1 MECPHTNTYGTLMK
15 PLPHVTKKILNA
27 DYVQLT
33 WSDINSDSSWK
44 TLKDALNSKPTICIS
59 TGWLIKEDKDVHIL
73 VADVN
78 FEDNGTLGD
87 VGNITTIPSSNVLKK
102 KKIRL

>member
-1 MECPHTNTYGTLMK
+1 MTQ
-15 PLPHVTKKILNA
+15 LPQVTKKILNA

-44 TLKDALNSKPTICIS
+44 TLKDAMNSTPTICIS
-59 TGWLIKEDKDVHIL
+59 TGWLIKKDKDVHII

-87 VGNITTIPSSNVLKK
+87 VGNITTIPSSNAL
-102 KKIRL
+102 KIRKIKL

>member
-1 MECPHTNTYGTLMK
+1 MK

-59 TGWLIKEDKDVHIL
+59 TGWLIKEDKDVQIPFDKGPIL
-73 VADVN
+73 ARSN
-78 FEDNGTLGD
+78 LTKLNLGNNWYTD
-87 VGNITTIPSSNVLKK
+87 ELI
-102 KKIRL
+102 

>member
-1 MECPHTNTYGTLMK
+1 MTQ
-15 PLPHVTKKILNA
+15 LPQVTKKILNA

-44 TLKDALNSKPTICIS
+44 TLKDAMNSTPTICIS
-59 TGWLIKEDKDVHIL
+59 TGWLIKKDKDVHII

-78 FEDNGTLGD
+78 FEDNGALGD
-87 VGNITTIPSSNVLKK
+87 VGNITTIPSSNVLKIR
-102 KKIRL
+102 KIKL

>member
-1 MECPHTNTYGTLMK
+1 MK
-15 PLPHVTKKILNA
+15 PLPYVTKKILNA

-78 FEDNGTLGD
+78 FEDNGTLAD

-102 KKIRL
+102 KKIKL

>member
-1 MECPHTNTYGTLMK
+1 MK
-15 PLPHVTKKILNA
+15 PLPQVTKKILKA

-44 TLKDALNSKPTICIS
+44 NLKDAMKSTPTICIS
-59 TGWLIKEDKDVHIL
+59 TGWLIKKDLNVHII

-78 FEDNGTLGD
+78 FEDNGNLGD
-87 VGNITTIPSSNVLKK
+87 VGNITTIPSSNVLKIR
-102 KKIRL
+102 KIKL

>member
-1 MECPHTNTYGTLMK
+1 MNNKEERSSMK
-15 PLPHVTKKILNA
+15 
-27 DYVQLT
+27 
-33 WSDINSDSSWK
+33 
-44 TLKDALNSKPTICIS
+44 SKPTICIS

-102 KKIRL
+102 KKIIL

>member
-1 MECPHTNTYGTLMK
+1 MTQ
-15 PLPHVTKKILNA
+15 LPQVTKKILNA

-44 TLKDALNSKPTICIS
+44 TLKDAMNSTPTICIS
-59 TGWLIKEDKDVHIL
+59 TGWLIKKDKDVHII

-87 VGNITTIPSSNVLKK
+87 VGIITTIPSSNVLKIR
-102 KKIRL
+102 KIKL

>member
-1 MECPHTNTYGTLMK
+1 MTQ
-15 PLPHVTKKILNA
+15 LPQVTKKILNA

-44 TLKDALNSKPTICIS
+44 TLKDAMNSTPTICRS
-59 TGWLIKEDKDVHIL
+59 TGWLIKKDKDGHII

-87 VGNITTIPSSNVLKK
+87 VGNITTIPSSNVLKIR
-102 KKIRL
+102 KIRL

>member
-1 MECPHTNTYGTLMK
+1 MK
-15 PLPHVTKKILNA
+15 PLPQVTKKILKA

-44 TLKDALNSKPTICIS
+44 NLKDAMKSTPTICIS

-102 KKIRL
+102 KKIIL

>member
-1 MECPHTNTYGTLMK
+1 MK

-33 WSDINSDSSWK
+33 WSDINSDSSK

-59 TGWLIKEDKDVHIL
+59 TGWLIKENKDVHIL

-87 VGNITTIPSSNVLKK
+87 VKRATIPSSNVLKK